1 MLHMNQK
8 KRKRKKKRMKKK
20 EFLLGVLTFASTAW
34 YSHFPLWFHH
44 IELALGHNMS
54 SLPKAANVFKHYSP
68 IGSQPLWLSP
78 GQGSLWCYSGQPGIK
93 TLGQLQWGKQALSHT
108 DSSWQAMQVIKAE
121 LCRDCL
127 GRRRVGG
134 GGTQKGGGTRRGR
147 DRVDH
152 RTASWWQWVSIR
164 PLLHPHNLHPP
175 LVCPKGFTQ
184 WAVRKNAAVIQDA
197 VLRTASLHLS
207 KSPAPILPSW
217 IMLRGVLSA
226 MKMLCKTM
234 IPSSDVNSL
243 EDEMRVVVEW
253 ASWCI

>member
-1 MLHMNQK
+1 MLHIK
-8 KRKRKKKRMKKK
+8 KKERKKKNSCLVS
-20 EFLLGVLTFASTAW
+20 LLLHQQPDIHTS
-34 YSHFPLWFHH
+34 PLWFHH

-108 DSSWQAMQVIKAE
+108 DSSWQAVQVIKAE

-127 GRRRVGG
+127 GRKRVGG
-134 GGTQKGGGTRRGR
+134 GRTQKGGGTRRGR
-147 DRVDH
+147 DRVDD

-175 LVCPKGFTQ
+175 P
-184 WAVRKNAAVIQDA
+184 
-197 VLRTASLHLS
+197 HL
-207 KSPAPILPSW
+207 P
-217 IMLRGVLSA
+217 
-226 MKMLCKTM
+226 
-234 IPSSDVNSL
+234 
-243 EDEMRVVVEW
+243 
-253 ASWCI
+253 